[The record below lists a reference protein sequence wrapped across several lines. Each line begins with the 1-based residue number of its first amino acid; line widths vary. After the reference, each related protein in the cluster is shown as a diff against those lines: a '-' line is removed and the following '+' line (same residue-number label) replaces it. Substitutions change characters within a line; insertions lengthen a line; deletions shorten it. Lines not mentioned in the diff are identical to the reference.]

1 MIEIKKDTIIGD
13 ILDVA
18 PQTAPIFLSIGMH
31 CLGCPS
37 SRGET
42 VEEAC
47 MVHGVDVDK
56 LLALVDE
63 VTKKTKKKP
72 PPAAPARGASFVED
86 RFAGS
91 GFHEVGDELLELGKD
106 FFKGLRGFVEV
117 EAVEGRH
124 QDAPLHDL
132 LL

>member
-42 VEEAC
+42 VEQAC
-47 MVHGVDVDK
+47 MVHGVNVDD
-56 LLALVDE
+56 LLAKINASVG
-63 VTKKTKKKP
+63 
-72 PPAAPARGASFVED
+72 AAE
-86 RFAGS
+86 
-91 GFHEVGDELLELGKD
+91 
-106 FFKGLRGFVEV
+106 
-117 EAVEGRH
+117 
-124 QDAPLHDL
+124 
-132 LL
+132 